1 LLSINTVV
9 KGLVHVT
16 GLSGERNIYASN
28 SIMSNLKQEAMKTKL
43 FLLFA
48 GLLLSAVAFSQEKIE
63 EVRVSPPEFMGV
75 KGAALLIEKP
85 TVHTQSLSE
94 YVVSQLVYPEG
105 DAQAFREGKE
115 VIQFTV
121 QTDGTL
127 SDFVVIN
134 SVSSEMDDEVIRAL
148 KTTDGM
154 WKPGCNNREAVSM
167 EKEIVVAFK
176 LAESSD
182 LQAQATHYF
191 VKGNKQLLLKRN
203 PQRAIRHFDRGI
215 VLLPNEKCL
224 LLARGL
230 SLYEVGDKEGACRDW
245 NRIKALGGFESDE
258 LLDNYCEMS
267 GYADM
272 LKTVK
277 E

>member
-1 LLSINTVV
+1 
-9 KGLVHVT
+9 
-16 GLSGERNIYASN
+16 
-28 SIMSNLKQEAMKTKL
+28 MSNFKREAMKTKL

-48 GLLLSAVAFSQEKIE
+48 GLLLSAFAFSQENIE
-63 EVRVSPPEFMGV
+63 EVRVSPPEFVGV
-75 KGAALLIEKP
+75 DGAAFLLNPPAAEL
-85 TVHTQSLSE
+85 QSLNA
-94 YVVSQLVYPEG
+94 YVISKLEYPEN
-105 DAQAFREGKE
+105 DAKEFREGKE

-127 SDFVVIN
+127 NDFVVIN
-134 SVSSEMDDEVIRAL
+134 SVSSAMDDEVIRVL
-148 KTTDGM
+148 KTTNGM
-154 WKPGCNNREAVSM
+154 WKPGCNNREAVPM

-176 LAESSD
+176 LAESSN
-182 LQAQATHYF
+182 LQSQATHYF
-191 VKGNKQLLLKRN
+191 IKGNKQLLLKQH
-203 PQRAIRHFDRGI
+203 PQRAIKHFDKGI

-230 SLYEVGDKEGACRDW
+230 SRYEVGDKEGACRDW
-245 NRIKALGGFESDE
+245 NRIKALGGFESDA

>member
-1 LLSINTVV
+1 
-9 KGLVHVT
+9 
-16 GLSGERNIYASN
+16 
-28 SIMSNLKQEAMKTKL
+28 MKTKL

-63 EVRVSPPEFMGV
+63 EVRVSPPEFAGF
-75 KGAALLIEKP
+75 KGAALLVNEAN
-85 TVHTQSLSE
+85 VQLQSLND
-94 YVVSQLVYPEG
+94 YVVTRLEYPQD
-105 DAQAFREGKE
+105 DAQSFREGKE

-121 QTDGTL
+121 QPDGTL

-134 SVSSEMDDEVIRAL
+134 SVSDAIDDEVIRVL
-148 KTTDGM
+148 KTTSGL
-154 WKPGCNNREAVSM
+154 WKPGCNNKEAVAM
-167 EKEIVVAFK
+167 DKEFAVTFK
-176 LAESSD
+176 IAESPE
-182 LQAQATHYF
+182 LKAQATHYF
-191 VKGNKQLLLKRN
+191 VKGNKQLLINRN
-203 PQRAIRHFDRGI
+203 PKRATRHFDRGI

-224 LLARGL
+224 LLARGM
-230 SLYEVGDKEGACRDW
+230 SRYEMGDKEGACRDW
-245 NRIKALGGFESDE
+245 NRIKALGGFESDA

>member
-1 LLSINTVV
+1 
-9 KGLVHVT
+9 
-16 GLSGERNIYASN
+16 
-28 SIMSNLKQEAMKTKL
+28 MKTKL

-48 GLLLSAVAFSQEKIE
+48 GLLLSAVAFSQENIE
-63 EVRVSPPEFMGV
+63 EVRVSPPEFVGV
-75 KGAALLIEKP
+75 KGAALFVNEP
-85 TVHTQSLSE
+85 TVQLQSLNE
-94 YVVSQLVYPEG
+94 FVIPQLVYPED
-105 DAQAFREGKE
+105 DAQSFREGKE
-115 VIQFTV
+115 VVQFTV
-121 QTDGTL
+121 QPDGTL

-134 SVSSEMDDEVIRAL
+134 SVSSAMDDEVIRVL
-148 KTTDGM
+148 QTTSGM
-154 WKPGCNNREAVSM
+154 WKPGCNNREAVAM
-167 EKEIVVAFK
+167 DKEFAVTFK
-176 LAESSD
+176 LAESSN
-182 LQAQATHYF
+182 LQAQATNYF
-191 VKGNKQLLLKRN
+191 IKGNKQLLLKRN

-230 SLYEVGDKEGACRDW
+230 SRYEVGDKEGACRDW
-245 NRIKALGGFESDE
+245 NRIKALGGFESDA